1 MFAVKAIYD
10 EDRFLLSEP
19 VPVKEKYD
27 VVITFTNPVKKD
39 QSKLLDFV
47 GMFDSDDVKL
57 VQEMIDDRE
66 SFFKGRPKV

>member
-39 QSKLLDFV
+39 QGKLLDFV
-47 GMFDSDDVKL
+47 GMFDNADVEL
-57 VQEMIDDRE
+57 VQEIIDNRE
-66 SFFKGRPKV
+66 NFFTGRPEV